1 MVLLLSNSAGRRVES
16 LNAAGDDMAQLG
28 LGNALGLLGLANALG
43 LLGLAN
49 AFDSLGRLY
58 GQAVIIG
65 LRFASAALAVTV
77 VPRCHSP
84 N

>member
-16 LNAAGDDMAQLG
+16 LNAAGDDMAQ
-28 LGNALGLLGLANALG
+28 LGLANALG